1 MTDLQNLVSL
11 VDKLPTELETTILK
25 LYTLSSQRLSIE
37 MLLIDDITLVS
48 DLYIVLSPFTSSVY
62 DVTG

>member
-11 VDKLPTELETTILK
+11 VDKLPTELETTMLK